1 MRIWMKLAVGCGVS
15 LVVLLGLS
23 ALVYRTQQG
32 LEETSDRVAST
43 HLLIETLDGV
53 HTHLLEVESYQRR
66 YLLSGDEKWL
76 TSYASSRAALDADLR
91 EIERQIAN
99 DAALQRRVR
108 DLQDHRDTR
117 IASLDEGIGVRK
129 EKGLE
134 AAAQLVAQGSG
145 VDATQRVVD
154 DVEQMIKDEKA
165 NLATRMADAQAKRE
179 TVYAAVTYGSGVAV
193 LLMVGI
199 AFLVARTITAPL
211 AAVRAGAER
220 LGKGD
225 LDHRIE
231 VASRDEV
238 GELAGEF
245 NRMAGSLRTTLAG
258 ERDAR
263 TRVEKLLATITE
275 SANQLAASAAEI
287 LASTT
292 QQASGAQ
299 EEASAVTETV
309 TTVDEVVRT
318 TEQATQRARAVADA
332 SHRALEI
339 GGAGRKAVDDT
350 LGAME
355 RVRTQSEATAS
366 SILALAERAQAIGDI
381 IGAVND
387 IADQTNLLS
396 LNAAIEAARAG
407 EQGKGFAVVASEVRA
422 LAEQS
427 KKATGQVRQIL
438 GEIQKATN
446 GAVMATEEGTKSVS
460 EGMRIV
466 REAGETIR
474 SLAETIAETAQAATQ
489 ISASAGQQATGMTQ
503 IHQAMKSVQVVTQ
516 QNLAATRQTE
526 RAAQDLNALGSRLK
540 EVLAVAGK

>member
-1 MRIWMKLAVGCGVS
+1 VRVTLKLATGYGAVLAILLAVS
-15 LVVLLGLS
+15 S
-23 ALVYRTQQG
+23 LVYRALSINQ
-32 LEETSDRVAST
+32 ESAEKVAST
-43 HLLIETLDGV
+43 HVRIQTLDGA
-53 HTHLLEVESYQRR
+53 HTRFFEVESYQRR
-66 YLLSGDEKWL
+66 YLLTGDEKWI
-76 TSYASSRAALDADLR
+76 TSYSVTRSALDKDLEELGLLLTGDSGMLFRLR
-91 EIERQIAN
+91 E
-99 DAALQRRVR
+99 LK
-108 DLQDHRDTR
+108 DHRNAR
-117 IASLDEGIGVRK
+117 LQMLDEGIRIRR

-134 AAAQLVAQGSG
+134 AAAQDVAQGTG
-145 VDATQRVVD
+145 LEATHRVVED
-154 DVEQMIKDEKA
+154 IEKMTRDEKGT
-165 NLATRMADAQAKRE
+165 LASLLADMQSKRE
-179 TVYAAVTYGSGVAV
+179 VMFGSVTYGTAVGFLVVA
-193 LLMVGI
+193 MI
-199 AFLVARTITAPL
+199 AFLVTRSIMTPL
-211 AAVRAGAER
+211 GAVRAGAER

-231 VASRDEV
+231 VASRDEL

-245 NRMAGSLRTTLAG
+245 NRMSGSLRTTLDG
-258 ERDAR
+258 ERQAR
-263 TRVEKLLATITE
+263 LRVEKLLATITE
-275 SANQLAASAAEI
+275 SATQLAASAAEI

-292 QQASGAQ
+292 QQATGAQ
-299 EEASAVTETV
+299 EEAAAITETV
-309 TTVDEVVRT
+309 TTIDEVVRT

-339 GGAGRKAVDDT
+339 GGAGRKAVNDT

-427 KKATGQVRQIL
+427 KKATAQVRQIL

-446 GAVMATEEGTKSVS
+446 GAVMATEEGSKSVS

-466 REAGETIR
+466 REAGETIK